1 MRKLD
6 VTPITDSSEFPVT
19 RGTLQFLQDAFGELF
34 PVLLQ
39 AMIGSSYNSG
49 VVYSLFGVRNLGT
62 APAYNVTGGAVLY
75 NGEIFLV
82 DPASFTATGSNVGVL
97 QIVTTQYTTNADP
110 VTFTDSVIRNVHNIR
125 KMQVAQGASGTG
137 IADLTAIS
145 YPPLVGQAMLN
156 LTATGQ
162 ASASGAYPNININ
175 VPVSGN
181 LNPIL
186 GAGSVHIGDVPGG
199 GVTIAVPFGG
209 IGQCPV
215 LPGGQQYFVLGQL
228 KSQGGSPHDDT
239 TVTVTVIESSQANTG
254 FSIRCQEWTS
264 GVQSLAFDYI
274 IFAK

>member
-6 VTPITDSSEFPVT
+6 VTPITDSSEFPVKQ
-19 RGTLQFLQDAFGELF
+19 GTLQFLQDAFGELF

-75 NGEIFLV
+75 NGEIFLI

-145 YPPLVGQAMLN
+145 YPPLVGQAMLS

-181 LNPIL
+181 LNPVL

-199 GVTIAVPFGG
+199 GVTIPVPFGG

-215 LPGGQQYFVLGQL
+215 LAPGQQYYVKGEQI
-228 KSQGGSPHDDT
+228 SQGGSPHDDT
-239 TVTVTVIESSQANTG
+239 TVTVSIIDSSRTNTG
-254 FSIRCQEWTS
+254 FSIRCQEWTAA
-264 GVQSLAFDYI
+264 VQSLAFEYI